1 MEQLYTRWKT
11 EADFEHPENTP
22 VPLPEYPRPQ
32 MRREEYQVLNGIWS
46 YAITG
51 EDRRPDAWDGKILV
65 PFSPETALSGVGRTL
80 EPGSFLHYERSFGAV
95 PPSPGARLLLHFGA
109 VDQRCHVRVNGKE
122 AGSHEG
128 GFTAFSMDVT
138 DLLREG
144 ENSLEVICRDDTD
157 TSWQGRGKQK
167 LEPGGM
173 FYHAQSGIWK
183 TVWTEWVPA
192 LHIRSLSFRP
202 RFEERKEEILVEV
215 SGGEAAS
222 AAVTVTGPSGQES
235 RIIIQTGERV
245 LLDLPGFR
253 PWSPEDP
260 FLYRIS
266 ISVGEDTVKS
276 YFALR
281 SFESRRDRKGILR
294 FFLNGRPCYMNG
306 LLDQGY
312 WPESLL
318 TQPSDRALS
327 YDIKVLKSL
336 GFNMIRKHIKVESAR
351 FYYHCD
357 RLGMLVWQDMI
368 NGGTSYNMNF
378 VTYLPT
384 ILPWVQRHTRDMPRS
399 LLSRTDEKG
408 REAYMKEL
416 DETMEELKNAVSLCV
431 WVPFNEGWGQF
442 DAAAVTDYVR
452 RKDPDR
458 LIDQAS
464 GWFDQGGGDFYSVH
478 NYFRRL
484 KAAPKE
490 RIFGLTEFGGITL
503 NVEGHSAIGD
513 RKVYGYKHFKT
524 EKELEQGY
532 ERMMRTEIL
541 PNIRRG
547 LSASVLT
554 QTSDVETEING
565 LLTWDR
571 EVLKIPAGTVRRLNR
586 LIQKEFE
593 RQTEGD
599 YGRD

>member
-1 MEQLYTRWKT
+1 MEQLYTRWKA
-11 EADFEHPENTP
+11 EADFDHPEKSP

-32 MRREEYQVLNGIWS
+32 MRRDRYQILNGIWA
-46 YAITG
+46 YAFTG
-51 EDRRPDAWDGKILV
+51 EDESPDTWDGPILV

-80 EPGSFLHYERSFGAV
+80 QPGCFLHYRRTFTAH
-95 PPSPGARLLLHFGA
+95 SPAPGYRLLLHFGA

-138 DLLREG
+138 ELIREG
-144 ENSLEVICRDDTD
+144 ENTLEVICRDATD

-192 LHIRSLSFRP
+192 VYISSLTFLP
-202 RFEERKEEILVEV
+202 RFAEKKEEICVRAA
-215 SGGEAAS
+215 GGEGMEVE
-222 AAVTVTGPSGQES
+222 VTVTGPGGAKAGTVFRE
-235 RIIIQTGERV
+235 GEKV

-260 FLYRIS
+260 FLYRAEIRM
-266 ISVGEDTVKS
+266 GEDCVKS

-281 SFESRRDRKGILR
+281 SFESRRDSRGILR

-318 TQPSDRALS
+318 TPPSDRALS
-327 YDIKVLKSL
+327 YDVKALKSL

-351 FYYHCD
+351 WYYHCD

-368 NGGTSYNMNF
+368 NGGTSYDMNF

-384 ILPWVQRHTRDMPRS
+384 VFPWVQRHTGDYPRAR
-399 LLSRTDEKG
+399 LSRTDEEG

-416 DETMEELKNAVSLCV
+416 DETMEELKNAVCLCV

-442 DAAAVTDYVR
+442 DAARVTDYVR
-452 RKDPDR
+452 RKDPSR

-484 KAAPKE
+484 KAEPRD
-490 RIFGLTEFGGITL
+490 RIYGLTEFGGITL
-503 NVEGHSAIGD
+503 NVPGHSTIGD
-513 RKVYGYKHFKT
+513 QKVYGYKHFKT
-524 EKELEQGY
+524 EKALEKGY
-532 ERMMRTEIL
+532 EKMIRTEIL
-541 PNIRRG
+541 PNIKKG

-554 QTSDVETEING
+554 QTSDVEGEVNG

-571 EVLKIPAGTVRRLNR
+571 EVLKIPAGTIRKLNR
-586 LIQKEFE
+586 LIMKEFE
-593 RQTEGD
+593 KQTEGSYD
-599 YGRD
+599 SH

>member
-1 MEQLYTRWKT
+1 MEQLYTRWKAQ
-11 EADFEHPENTP
+11 ADLSHPENTR

-32 MRREEYQVLNGIWS
+32 MRREEYQILNGIWS

-51 EDRRPDAWDGKILV
+51 EDERPDLWDGKILV

-80 EPGSFLHYERSFGAV
+80 QPGFFLHYERTFRAL
-95 PPSPGARLLLHFGA
+95 PPFEGARLLLHFGA
-109 VDQRCHVRVNGKE
+109 VDQRCRVRVNGKE
-122 AGSHEG
+122 AGGHEG
-128 GFTAFSMDVT
+128 GFTAFSMDIT
-138 DLLREG
+138 DLLQEG
-144 ENSLEVICRDDTD
+144 ENTLEVVCRDDTD
-157 TSWQGRGKQK
+157 TSWHGRGKQK

-173 FYHAQSGIWK
+173 FYQAQSGIWK

-192 LHIRSLSFRP
+192 LHIRSLTLIP
-202 RFEERKEEILVEV
+202 RFFEKKEEILVDAP
-215 SGGEAAS
+215 GGEGMDVT
-222 AAVTVTGPSGQES
+222 VTVTGPDGEES
-235 RIIIQTGERV
+235 VSVIKAGEKA

-260 FLYRIS
+260 FLYKAVIS
-266 ISVGEDTVKS
+266 LGRDRVKS

-281 SFESRRDRKGILR
+281 SFERRRDSRGILR

-318 TQPSDRALS
+318 TPPSDRALS
-327 YDIKVLKSL
+327 YDVKVLKSL

-384 ILPWVQRHTRDMPRS
+384 ILPWVQHHTGDRPRA
-399 LLSRTDEKG
+399 LLSRTDREG
-408 REAYMKEL
+408 REEYMKEL
-416 DETMEELKNAVSLCV
+416 DETMEELKNVVSLCV

-442 DAAAVTDYVR
+442 DAAGVTDYVR

-484 KAAPKE
+484 KAEPRE
-490 RIFGLTEFGGITL
+490 RIYGLTEFGGITL
-503 NVEGHSAIGD
+503 NVEGHSAVTD
-513 RKVYGYKHFKT
+513 QKVYGYKHFRT
-524 EKELEQGY
+524 EKELEEGY

-541 PNIRRG
+541 PNIKRG

-554 QTSDVETEING
+554 QTSDVEEEVNG

-571 EVLKIPAGTVRRLNR
+571 EVLKIPAATIRRLNR

-593 RQTEGD
+593 KQTEGN
-599 YGRD
+599 YGGS

>member
-235 RIIIQTGERV
+235 RRVIQTGERV

-554 QTSDVETEING
+554 QTSDVEAEING

-571 EVLKIPAGTVRRLNR
+571 EVLKIPAGTIRRLNR